1 MPLSEVQPG
10 MSCTA
15 LSVIHGTTISSFNV
29 QVLDVIAADPSVS
42 GARLLVRVSGPA
54 VDTTG
59 VGPGFSGS
67 PIYCNG
73 RNAGAISAGIGDYG
87 NKVVLATPIE
97 AILGARP
104 RASATARSDPAI
116 LRAARPLASPLTVS
130 GASPHVV
137 DLLQR
142 ASKRTGRPLL
152 DAPPGPLGG
161 YPAQDLVPGA
171 AVAASMSTGDLA
183 FGAVGTVAYR
193 DGNQVFAF
201 GHELDAAGP
210 RSLFLQDA
218 YVFGVINN
226 PIGSPDFGAM
236 TYKLTSAGGHNVGM
250 LANDTFS
257 GIAGTVGAGPPSIPL
272 RASARLG
279 SQRVTV
285 NSSVADERKLGFG
298 GGLSLVAPA
307 AAGTAVD
314 RLLDSFEPVALKLCT
329 RFRVSEL
336 KRPIGFCNA
345 YFDTFTPLTDVLRAS
360 ALVDAFD
367 VAPLHIR
374 GAAVSM
380 SLRRDFVD
388 DVLVEASGPRVVL
401 PGTRVPVRLTVR
413 HRGGGDSRTLRLRV
427 PIPRHM
433 RPGARTLVLEGNGF
447 DTNEED
453 LIFGLFET
461 LDGGG
466 GGGDAPAPRT
476 VRQLAKAVAAVHREV
491 GIAARFKHREPR
503 VVLQSDDTRYDG
515 RVKVRLRVGRARR

>member
-1 MPLSEVQPG
+1 MPLAEVQPG
-10 MSCTA
+10 MTCTG

-54 VDTTG
+54 VDDTG

-73 RNAGAISAGIGDYG
+73 RNAAAISAGIGEYG

-104 RASATARSDPAI
+104 RAPASARSAPAI
-116 LRAARPLASPLTVS
+116 LKAARPLASPLTVS

-142 ASKRTGRPLL
+142 AAKRTGRPLL

-161 YPAQDLVPGA
+161 YPVQNLVPGA
-171 AVAASMSTGDLA
+171 AVAASMSTGAVA

-218 YVFGVINN
+218 YVFGVIGN
-226 PIGSPDFGAM
+226 PIGVPDFGAM
-236 TYKLTSAGGHNVGM
+236 TYKLTSAGGHDVGT
-250 LANDTFS
+250 LQNDTFS
-257 GIAGTVGAGPPSIPL
+257 GIAGTVGALPDSIPL

-279 SQRVTV
+279 SKSVTLQ
-285 NSSVADERKLGFG
+285 SSVADERKLGFG

-314 RLLDSFEPVALKLCT
+314 RLLDSFEPVALTLCT
-329 RFRVSEL
+329 RFRVTEL
-336 KRPIGFCNA
+336 KRPIGFCND
-345 YFDTFTPLTDVLRAS
+345 YFDTFAPLTDVVRAS
-360 ALVDAFD
+360 ALVDGFD
-367 VAPLHIR
+367 LAPLHIR

-380 SLRRDFVD
+380 SVRRDFSD
-388 DVLVEASGPRVVL
+388 DVLVDASGPRVVH
-401 PGTRVPVRLTVR
+401 PGTKVPLRVTVR
-413 HRGGGDSRTLRLRV
+413 RRGGGDTRTLRLRV
-427 PIPRHM
+427 PIPHDL

-447 DTNEED
+447 ASNEED
-453 LIFGLFET
+453 LIFALFESI
-461 LDGGG
+461 
-466 GGGDAPAPRT
+466 GGDEGSGGSGEQDPRT
-476 VRQLAKAVAAVHREV
+476 VRQLAKAVAKVHRGV

-503 VVLQSDDTRYDG
+503 VVLHSED
-515 RVKVRLRVGRARR
+515 VR